1 MPAVAHDL
9 EGEIDRVAHV
19 FQPSD
24 PRGPQLG
31 AFHHAGVELDDTVEV
46 QARSD
51 AGIEERLVLHVPDGG
66 RRRGQG
72 AVADLRPAR
81 IACSLD
87 SGLPERA
94 FSFGDRPRAAV
105 DDQRRPGHSITR
117 AARAKDY

>member
-1 MPAVAHDL
+1 ML
-9 EGEIDRVAHV
+9 SETML
-19 FQPSD
+19 
-24 PRGPQLG
+24 PRGPERRE
-31 AFHHAGVELDDTVEV
+31 AARRSGVERRYAERRDPVR
-46 QARSD
+46 AS
-51 AGIEERLVLHVPDGG
+51 AG
-66 RRRGQG
+66 RRGQG